1 MKKWTTNVY
10 FKQSVFNKVIDE
22 NHSSVLK
29 RHIPWTILTI
39 QKRGLS
45 RVDTTRRLCP
55 LIVENHW
62 EHFICPRIVRS
73 LLTFFHGTRGN
84 FFSGFKLHVWTRPAN
99 TNTSP
104 NSSASLLHNWIKP
117 RDRNHQ
123 ADIYIAAR

>member
-10 FKQSVFNKVIDE
+10 FKRVFNKVIDE

-73 LLTFFHGTRGN
+73 LLTFFYGTRGN

-117 RDRNHQ
+117 RDRNHLV
-123 ADIYIAAR
+123 DIYIAAR